1 MKEDIIA
8 ANLSSIR
15 QSIEE
20 LKKNNSSQSSKNV
33 PNWDELE
40 NKIAQAAANEVRILL
55 EKRQQKFKE
64 EAVKNVKGAMT
75 YDEYI
80 DCLSERYDDVLHKI
94 DVLYDLWVKICKVY
108 HQMNEERKSL
118 KVTIEKIESELGC
131 LNDKIPN
138 NHPQLLKFPVMP
150 NTPKG
155 LISYILADIPSYWT
169 KRFWYSKHVKNLIL
183 IILVCLWAIS
193 IGVTGFIIRDNV
205 ALHEK
210 IDSYSIHYYSK

>member
-64 EAVKNVKGAMT
+64 EEKQRKAETEEYQNSVSEG
-75 YDEYI
+75 YDDI
-80 DCLSERYDDVLHKI
+80 INKLKKLSEYWDR
-94 DVLYDLWVKICKVY
+94 VY
-108 HQMNEERKSL
+108 HNFYHANKEQEKQKTAIENIEEQLTAINGFIQNSL
-118 KVTIEKIESELGC
+118 QQPYE
-131 LNDKIPN
+131 
-138 NHPQLLKFPVMP
+138 FPVMP

-155 LISYILADIPSYWT
+155 LISYILADIPSYWA
-169 KRFWYSKHVKNLIL
+169 KRIWHSKHIKNLIL
-183 IILVCLWAIS
+183 IILICLWTIS

-205 ALHEK
+205 ALHERMQLIELQWRK
-210 IDSYSIHYYSK
+210 

>member
-20 LKKNNSSQSSKNV
+20 LKKNNSSQSPPNV
-33 PNWDELE
+33 PIWDELE

-64 EAVKNVKGAMT
+64 EEEKRKAET
-75 YDEYI
+75 EEYENSV
-80 DCLSERYDDVLHKI
+80 SESYDDIINKLKRLAEYW
-94 DVLYDLWVKICKVY
+94 DKVY
-108 HQMNEERKSL
+108 HNFCQANKEQEKRK
-118 KVTIEKIESELGC
+118 TAIEKIESQLTAI
-131 LNDKIPN
+131 NDYIQNSLQQPYE
-138 NHPQLLKFPVMP
+138 FPMMP

-155 LISYILADIPSYWT
+155 LVSYILVEIPCYCV
-169 KRFWYSKHVKNLIL
+169 KRIWHSKHLKNLIL
-183 IILVCLWAIS
+183 IILICLWTIS

-205 ALHEK
+205 ALHERMQLMELQWRK
-210 IDSYSIHYYSK
+210 

>member
-20 LKKNNSSQSSKNV
+20 LKKNNSLQSSKNV

-64 EAVKNVKGAMT
+64 EEEQRKAETEEYQNSVSEG
-75 YDEYI
+75 YDDI
-80 DCLSERYDDVLHKI
+80 INKLKKLSEYWD
-94 DVLYDLWVKICKVY
+94 KVY
-108 HQMNEERKSL
+108 HNFYHANKEQEKQKTAIENIEEQLTVINGFIQNSL
-118 KVTIEKIESELGC
+118 QQPYE
-131 LNDKIPN
+131 
-138 NHPQLLKFPVMP
+138 FPVMP

-169 KRFWYSKHVKNLIL
+169 KRIWHSKHIKNLIL
-183 IILVCLWAIS
+183 IILTCLWAIS

-205 ALHEK
+205 ALHERMQLVELQWRK
-210 IDSYSIHYYSK
+210 

>member
-15 QSIEE
+15 QSIEQ

-64 EAVKNVKGAMT
+64 EEEQRKAETEEYQNSVSEG
-75 YDEYI
+75 YDDI
-80 DCLSERYDDVLHKI
+80 INKLKKLSEYWD
-94 DVLYDLWVKICKVY
+94 KVY
-108 HQMNEERKSL
+108 HNFYHANKEQEKQKTAIENIEEQLTAINGFIQNSL
-118 KVTIEKIESELGC
+118 QQPYE
-131 LNDKIPN
+131 
-138 NHPQLLKFPVMP
+138 FPVMP

-155 LISYILADIPSYWT
+155 LISYILADIPSYWA
-169 KRFWYSKHVKNLIL
+169 KRIWHSKHVKNLML
-183 IILVCLWAIS
+183 IILICLWAIS
-193 IGVTGFIIRDNV
+193 IGVTGFIIRDNM
-205 ALHEK
+205 ALHEGMQLMELQWRK
-210 IDSYSIHYYSK
+210 

>member
-64 EAVKNVKGAMT
+64 EEEKRKAKTKECENSVSES
-75 YDEYI
+75 YDEII
-80 DCLSERYDDVLHKI
+80 DKLKRLAEYWD
-94 DVLYDLWVKICKVY
+94 KVY
-108 HQMNEERKSL
+108 HNFYHANKEQEKQKTAIEN
-118 KVTIEKIESELGC
+118 IEK
-131 LNDKIPN
+131 
-138 NHPQLLKFPVMP
+138 QLTAINGFIQNSLQQPYEFPVMP

-155 LISYILADIPSYWT
+155 LISYILADIPSYWA
-169 KRFWYSKHVKNLIL
+169 KRIWHSKHVKNLML
-183 IILVCLWAIS
+183 IILICLWAIS
-193 IGVTGFIIRDNV
+193 IGVTGFIIRDNM
-205 ALHEK
+205 ALHERMQLIELQWRK
-210 IDSYSIHYYSK
+210 

>member
-55 EKRQQKFKE
+55 ENRQKKFKE
-64 EAVKNVKGAMT
+64 EEEKRKAETEEHENSVSEG
-75 YDEYI
+75 YDDI
-80 DCLSERYDDVLHKI
+80 INKLKKLSEYWDR
-94 DVLYDLWVKICKVY
+94 VY
-108 HQMNEERKSL
+108 HNFYHANKEQEKQKTAIENIEEQLTAINGFIQNSL
-118 KVTIEKIESELGC
+118 QQPYE
-131 LNDKIPN
+131 
-138 NHPQLLKFPVMP
+138 FPVMP

-155 LISYILADIPSYWT
+155 LISYILADIPSYWA
-169 KRFWYSKHVKNLIL
+169 KRIWHSKHIKNLIL
-183 IILVCLWAIS
+183 IILICLWTIS

-205 ALHEK
+205 ALHERMQLIELQWRK
-210 IDSYSIHYYSK
+210 

>member
-20 LKKNNSSQSSKNV
+20 LKKNNTSQSSKNV
-33 PNWDELE
+33 PNWDELV
-40 NKIAQAAANEVRILL
+40 NRIAQVAANEVRILL
-55 EKRQQKFKE
+55 ENRQKKFKE
-64 EAVKNVKGAMT
+64 EAVKNVKGEMT

-80 DCLSERYDDVLHKI
+80 DSLSERYEDVLHKI

-118 KVTIEKIESELGC
+118 KVTIEKFENELEC

-155 LISYILADIPSYWT
+155 LISYILADIPSYWA
-169 KRFWYSKHVKNLIL
+169 KRIWHSKHVKNLII
-183 IILVCLWAIS
+183 IILICLWAIS
-193 IGVTGFIIRDNV
+193 IGLTGFIIRDNM

-210 IDSYSIHYYSK
+210 LEKKELTWRK

>member
-64 EAVKNVKGAMT
+64 EEKQRKAETEEYQNSVSEG
-75 YDEYI
+75 YDDI
-80 DCLSERYDDVLHKI
+80 INKLKKLSEYWD
-94 DVLYDLWVKICKVY
+94 KVY
-108 HQMNEERKSL
+108 HNFYHANKEQEKQKTAIENIEEQLTAINGFIQNSL
-118 KVTIEKIESELGC
+118 QQPYE
-131 LNDKIPN
+131 
-138 NHPQLLKFPVMP
+138 FPVMP

-155 LISYILADIPSYWT
+155 LISYILADIPSYWA
-169 KRFWYSKHVKNLIL
+169 KRIWHSKHIKKLIL
-183 IILVCLWAIS
+183 IILICLWTIS

-205 ALHEK
+205 ALHERMQLIELQWRK
-210 IDSYSIHYYSK
+210 

>member
-20 LKKNNSSQSSKNV
+20 LKKNNSLQSSKNV

-64 EAVKNVKGAMT
+64 EEKQRKAETEEYQNSVSEG
-75 YDEYI
+75 YDDI
-80 DCLSERYDDVLHKI
+80 INKLKKLSEYWD
-94 DVLYDLWVKICKVY
+94 KVY
-108 HQMNEERKSL
+108 HNFYHANKEQEKQKTAIENIEEQLTAINGFIQNSL
-118 KVTIEKIESELGC
+118 QQPYE
-131 LNDKIPN
+131 
-138 NHPQLLKFPVMP
+138 FPVMP

-155 LISYILADIPSYWT
+155 LISYILADIPSYWA
-169 KRFWYSKHVKNLIL
+169 KRIWHSKHIKNLIL
-183 IILVCLWAIS
+183 IILTCLWAIS

-205 ALHEK
+205 ALHERMQLIELQWRK
-210 IDSYSIHYYSK
+210 

>member
-64 EAVKNVKGAMT
+64 EEKQRKAETEEYQNSVSEG
-75 YDEYI
+75 YDDI
-80 DCLSERYDDVLHKI
+80 INKLKKLSEYWD
-94 DVLYDLWVKICKVY
+94 KVY
-108 HQMNEERKSL
+108 HNFYHANKEQEKQKTAIENIEEQLTAINGFIQNSL
-118 KVTIEKIESELGC
+118 QKPYE
-131 LNDKIPN
+131 
-138 NHPQLLKFPVMP
+138 FPVMP

-155 LISYILADIPSYWT
+155 LISYILADIPSYWA
-169 KRFWYSKHVKNLIL
+169 KRIWHSIHIKNLIL
-183 IILVCLWAIS
+183 IILICLWAIS
-193 IGVTGFIIRDNV
+193 IGVTGFIIRDNM
-205 ALHEK
+205 ALYERMQLMELQWRK
-210 IDSYSIHYYSK
+210 

>member
-20 LKKNNSSQSSKNV
+20 LKKNNSSQFPKNV
-33 PNWDELE
+33 PNWNELE

-64 EAVKNVKGAMT
+64 EEEQRKAETEEYQNSVSEG
-75 YDEYI
+75 YDDI
-80 DCLSERYDDVLHKI
+80 INKLKKLSEYWD
-94 DVLYDLWVKICKVY
+94 KVY
-108 HQMNEERKSL
+108 LNFYHANKEREKQN
-118 KVTIEKIESELGC
+118 TAIEKIEAQLTAI
-131 LNDKIPN
+131 NDYIQNSLQQPYE
-138 NHPQLLKFPVMP
+138 FPVMP

-155 LISYILADIPSYWT
+155 LISYILADIPSYWA
-169 KRFWYSKHVKNLIL
+169 KRIWHSKHVKNLMIIIL
-183 IILVCLWAIS
+183 ICLWAIS
-193 IGVTGFIIRDNV
+193 IGLTGFILRDNM

-210 IDSYSIHYYSK
+210 MEQTGLQWRK